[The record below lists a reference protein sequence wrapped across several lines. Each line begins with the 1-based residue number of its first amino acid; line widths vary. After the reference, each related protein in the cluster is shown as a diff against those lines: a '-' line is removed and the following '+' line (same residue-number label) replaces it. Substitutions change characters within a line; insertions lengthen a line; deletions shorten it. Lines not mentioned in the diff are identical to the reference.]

1 MIMYLKNRSVII
13 ITSLGLVLFFMTCMH
28 DIGTRHQQRKKMTLS
43 YSHLPHVSLYEWR
56 NVHW

>member
-28 DIGTRHQQRKKMTLS
+28 YISAQDTSSVKK
-43 YSHLPHVSLYEWR
+43 
-56 NVHW
+56 